1 MDLFFDLSAVPLV
14 VLGAVFAASM
24 LQSITGIG
32 FGVIAGPALLISMG
46 SAVAI
51 QVSIVLSFLI
61 AVILAPNT
69 LPRVDRTLLKHLFIG
84 VVIGTPLGA
93 LALAAL
99 SIGALKLFAAVVVG
113 CMTLIATGLLSRYP
127 VFERDG
133 KSRRLLVGG
142 LSGILNTALAMPG
155 PALAAYAT
163 AIRSTPEVVRSTTLV
178 TFLMAYP
185 VALVVQAGIVGV
197 SSELWLA
204 AAPLVLPTVAGTL
217 VGIGSARF
225 VNPFFFRLLTVGF
238 LLASTIA
245 LALG

>member
-1 MDLFFDLSAVPLV
+1 MELLFDFSAVPLL
-14 VLGAVFAASM
+14 VLGAVFAASI

-61 AVILAPNT
+61 ALILAPNT
-69 LPRVDRTLLKHLFIG
+69 LPRVDRNLLKDLFRG

-93 LALAAL
+93 LALASL
-99 SIGALKLFAAVVVG
+99 SIGALKLVAIVVVG

-133 KSRRLLVGG
+133 KGRRLVVGG
-142 LSGILNTALAMPG
+142 VSGILNTALAMPG

-163 AIRSTPEVVRSTTLV
+163 AIRSTPEIVRSTTLV
-178 TFLMAYP
+178 TFLLAYP
-185 VALVVQAGIVGV
+185 VALVVQAGVVGL
-197 SSELWLA
+197 SAELWLA

-217 VGIGSARF
+217 IGIGAARF
-225 VNPFFFRLLTVGF
+225 VNPLLFRLLTIGF